1 MYGYSVN
8 TATGV
13 ILYGPDTMVPPYG
26 PNYAQVSIV
35 AEEAGT
41 LTFSWHYWTTDNAY
55 WDTPS
60 IVVDGVRT
68 ILFQGNEQDVY
79 GSFTTYVNLG
89 STVSFRLDSL
99 DSCCGAGIVEI
110 YDATWVPDQPDV
122 GPPPEEPS
130 PVDGPPAQ
138 DPAN

>member
-8 TATGV
+8 TSTGV
-13 ILYGPDTMVPPYG
+13 ILYGPNTTAPPYG

-41 LTFSWHYWTTDNAY
+41 LAFSWHYWTTDNAY

-110 YDATWVPDQPDV
+110 YDATWTPDV
-122 GPPPEEPS
+122 PEAGPPPEESTPEEGS
-130 PVDGPPAQ
+130 PPID
-138 DPAN
+138 